1 MENQMIKFISVAILT
16 MFLSGC
22 YTIKTVK
29 PGMVLRD
36 NKTIEVPATGFSI
49 MDIKAA
55 LLQDGWKIKVVNEN
69 VQRVRLDSTNPRVDT
84 KNNYDAGYRLSINE
98 SVRNNQWVI
107 GISISVVDNQTN
119 EEVLNMYCD
128 SKGLGG
134 CFPDAVAMEIV
145 KELKT
150 IEK

>member
-1 MENQMIKFISVAILT
+1 MIKLIIAATITLFI
-16 MFLSGC
+16 SGC
-22 YTIKTVK
+22 YSIKMVK
-29 PGMVLRD
+29 LGAVIKD

-49 MDIKAA
+49 MDIKSA
-55 LLQDGWKIKVVNEN
+55 LAQDGWKIKVANEN
-69 VQRVRLDSTNPRVDT
+69 VQRNRLDSSNPKIDT
-84 KNNYDAGYRLSINE
+84 KNQYDAGYRLLISE

-107 GISISVVDNQTN
+107 GISASVIDNKTN
-119 EEVLNMYCD
+119 DEIFNMYCD

-134 CFPDAVAMEIV
+134 CFPDDVAMEFV

>member
-1 MENQMIKFISVAILT
+1 MPLPNRILVSCLT
-16 MFLSGC
+16 LFLTGC
-22 YTIKTVK
+22 YSIKMVKLGTVIK
-29 PGMVLRD
+29 D

-49 MDIKAA
+49 MDIKSA
-55 LLQDGWKIKVVNEN
+55 LAQDGWKIKVANEN
-69 VQRVRLDSTNPRVDT
+69 VQRNRLDSSNPKIDSTNQ
-84 KNNYDAGYRLSINE
+84 YDAGYRLLISE

-107 GISISVVDNQTN
+107 GISASVIDNKTN
-119 EEVLNMYCD
+119 DEIFNMYCD

-134 CFPDAVAMEIV
+134 CFPDDVAMELV

>member
-1 MENQMIKFISVAILT
+1 MIKLISIAILT

-36 NKTIEVPATGFSI
+36 NKSIEVPATGFSI

-55 LLQDGWKIKVVNEN
+55 LLQDGWKIKVINEN

-84 KNNYDAGYRLSINE
+84 KNDYDAGYRLSINE

-107 GISISVVDNQTN
+107 GISISVVDNRTN

-134 CFPDAVAMEIV
+134 CFPEDVAMEIV

>member
-1 MENQMIKFISVAILT
+1 MIKFIVAAVTTLL
-16 MFLSGC
+16 LSGC

-29 PGMVLRD
+29 PGIVLRE
-36 NKTIEVPATGFSI
+36 NKSIEVPATGFSI

-55 LLQDGWKIKVVNEN
+55 LLQDGWKIKVANEN
-69 VQRVRLDSTNPRVDT
+69 VQRVRIDSTNPQVDI
-84 KNNYDAGYRLSINE
+84 KNNYDAGYRLAISE

-107 GISISVVDNQTN
+107 GISISVADNRTN
-119 EEVLNMYCD
+119 EEILNMYCD

-134 CFPDAVAMEIV
+134 CFPSDVAMEIV
-145 KELKT
+145 NELRT